1 MGFTVLHRLL
11 TQDVMSMSLL
21 VAWAAL
27 HWYINSNMKL
37 EFTYISGTNHGIL
50 TYGYGI
56 SDTVTMG
63 HVMMTAPIFLLL
75 ETMELQGG
83 EWHSRA
89 YLDYGSSLCGP
100 CSYFSASLLLQLTEG
115 HPKSQWLIEWL
126 DIVLQFTRAIPWVLL
141 YVVVLVMTLSR
152 NYKNPYY
159 ALHLCYLIIFF
170 LHHFLTTLP
179 TWVSSVANVR
189 KIVCGAVLLYWK

>member
-1 MGFTVLHRLL
+1 MGFTALHRLL
-11 TQDVMSMSLL
+11 TQDVVSMSLL
-21 VAWAAL
+21 VTWAAL
-27 HWYINSNMKL
+27 HWYINSNVKL

-50 TYGYGI
+50 TYGYSM

-63 HVMMTAPIFLLL
+63 HVMTMAPIFLLL
-75 ETMELQGG
+75 ETVKLQGG
-83 EWHSRA
+83 EWHGRA

-115 HPKSQWLIEWL
+115 HPKSQQLIEWL
-126 DIVLQFTRAIPWVLL
+126 DIVPQFTRAIPWVLL

-159 ALHLCYLIIFF
+159 ALHLCYLIFF
-170 LHHFLTTLP
+170 FYIISWLP
-179 TWVSSVANVR
+179 SQLGFPLSPMCR
-189 KIVCGAVLLYWK
+189 R